1 VSAQSLTFATDM
13 NFKISREYIENIRQ
27 AVRQG
32 DAFSIENIL
41 VDLHSADIAEIF
53 ESIEPHES
61 KFILDLL
68 DEELAAEV
76 LTELEEEVRERL
88 LKIMSSKE
96 IAEQLEQIDSDDA
109 ADILGELS
117 EEIQQQVISQIEDEE
132 IASEVIDL
140 LNYDEDTA
148 GGLMQKEIIKARLNW
163 TVLRCVAELRRQAE
177 NVEKVYTIYVVDD
190 KDKLV
195 GFLSLKKLLFAKPKA
210 LVEDLFTSKKIISVK
225 ASEDKGKVANLMR
238 KYNLE
243 SVPVVDLQGKLIG
256 RITIDDIID
265 VIQEEAEKDYQMA
278 SGISGNIEA
287 RSSIFKISRARLPW
301 LIIALFGG
309 LLGTQVIK
317 SFEPQIEM
325 NAMLAIYITLI
336 PAMAGNVGVQ
346 SSAIVVQGLANN
358 TLRTDDLRNRLM
370 KEIAVALLN
379 GIVCASIV
387 FILNYVF
394 YKDINLGITVSV
406 ALMTVILQASIMG
419 TIIPLGLNKIKID
432 PALATGPF
440 ITTMNDVVGLFIYFT
455 ISIVLYT

>member
-1 VSAQSLTFATDM
+1 MS
-13 NFKISREYIENIRQ
+13 FKVTREYIDNLRQ
-27 AVRQG
+27 AIRLG
-32 DAFSIENIL
+32 DESAILETL
-41 VDLHSADIAEIF
+41 VDLHPADIAEIF
-53 ESIEPHES
+53 VGIDAEEA
-61 KFILDLL
+61 KFIFDLL
-68 DEELAAEV
+68 EEEFAAEV
-76 LTELEEEVRERL
+76 LTELEDEVRERL
-88 LKIMSSKE
+88 LRIMSSKE

-117 EEIQQQVISQIEDEE
+117 EDMQQQVISQMEDDE

-148 GGLMQKEIIKARLNW
+148 GGLMQKEFIRARVNW
-163 TVLRCVAELRRQAE
+163 SVLRAVAELRSQAE

-190 KDKLV
+190 KDRLQ
-195 GFLSLKKLLFAKPKA
+195 GFLSLKKLLFAKPKS
-210 LVEDLFTSKKIISVK
+210 LVEELYTSKKIISVK
-225 ASEDKGKVANLMR
+225 ASEDKSVVANLMR

-256 RITIDDIID
+256 RITVDDIID

-278 SGISGNIEA
+278 SGISGTIEA

-317 SFEPQIEM
+317 TFEPQIEM

-358 TLRTDDLRNRLM
+358 TLRTDDLRNRLI
-370 KEIAVALLN
+370 KEVAVALLN

-394 YKDINLGITVSV
+394 YKDISLGITVSV
-406 ALMTVILQASIMG
+406 ALITVILQASVIG
-419 TIIPLGLNKIKID
+419 TVIPLGLHRIKID

-455 ISIVLYT
+455 ISILLYNS

>member
-1 VSAQSLTFATDM
+1 MSFKLTRDFID
-13 NFKISREYIENIRQ
+13 NIRQ

-32 DAFSIENIL
+32 DVHTIESIL
-41 VDLHSADIAEIF
+41 VELHSADIAEIF
-53 ESIEPHES
+53 ESIDAHES

-68 DEELAAEV
+68 EEELAAEV
-76 LTELEEEVRERL
+76 LTELEEDARERL

-117 EEIQQQVISQIEDEE
+117 EEIQQQVISQMEDEE
-132 IASEVIDL
+132 IASEVVDL

-148 GGLMQKEIIKARLNW
+148 GGLMQKEIIKARLTW
-163 TVLRCVAELRRQAE
+163 TVLRCVAELRQQAE
-177 NVEKVYTIYVVDD
+177 NVEKVYTIYVVDE

-225 ASEDKGKVANLMR
+225 ASEDKSVVANLMR

-243 SVPVVDLQGKLIG
+243 SVPVIDLQGKLIG

-358 TLRTDDLRNRLM
+358 TLRTDDLRNRLT
-370 KEIAVALLN
+370 KEIAVAMLN
-379 GIVCASIV
+379 GLVCSSIV

-406 ALMTVILQASIMG
+406 ALLTVVLQASIMG
-419 TIIPLGLNKIKID
+419 TIIPLGLNRIKID

-440 ITTMNDVVGLFIYFT
+440 ITTMNDVVGLFIYFS
-455 ISIVLYT
+455 ISILLYT

>member
-1 VSAQSLTFATDM
+1 M
-13 NFKISREYIENIRQ
+13 NFKITREYIENIRQ

-32 DAFSIENIL
+32 DAFYIETIL

-53 ESIEPHES
+53 ESIDPQES

-68 DEELAAEV
+68 EEEMAAEV
-76 LTELEEEVRERL
+76 LTELDEEVRERL
-88 LKIMSSKE
+88 LRIMSSKE

-132 IASEVIDL
+132 IANEVVDL

-148 GGLMQKEIIKARLNW
+148 GGLMQKEIIRARINW

-190 KDKLV
+190 KDRLV

-225 ASEDKGKVANLMR
+225 ASEDKSKVANLMR

-317 SFEPQIEM
+317 NFEPQIEM

-358 TLRTDDLRNRLM
+358 TLRTDDLRNRLL
-370 KEIAVALLN
+370 KEVAVALLN
-379 GIVCASIV
+379 GIVCAAIV
-387 FILNYVF
+387 FILNYLF

-406 ALMTVILQASIMG
+406 ALITVIMQASIMG
-419 TIIPLGLNKIKID
+419 TIIPLGLNRINID

-440 ITTMNDVVGLFIYFT
+440 ITTMNDVVGLFIYFS
-455 ISIVLYT
+455 ISILLYT

>member
-1 VSAQSLTFATDM
+1 MSFTITRDF
-13 NFKISREYIENIRQ
+13 IERICDLVEEGRGQ
-27 AVRQG
+27 
-32 DAFSIENIL
+32 DIL
-41 VDLHSADIAEIF
+41 DLVADFHPADIAEVF
-53 ESIEPHES
+53 EHLEASDA
-61 KFILDLL
+61 KFVFDLL
-68 DEELAAEV
+68 EEEFAAEV
-76 LTELEEEVRERL
+76 LTELEDEARDRL
-88 LKIMSSKE
+88 LKSMSSKE

-109 ADILGELS
+109 ADILAELS
-117 EEIQQQVISQIEDEE
+117 EDLQQQVLSHIEDDE
-132 IASEVIDL
+132 IASEVVDL
-140 LNYDEDTA
+140 LNYDEDSA
-148 GGLMQKEIIKARLNW
+148 GGLMQKEFIRARVNW

-190 KDKLV
+190 KERLL
-195 GFLSLKKLLFAKPKA
+195 GFLSLKKLLFANSKA
-210 LVEDLFTSKKIISVK
+210 LVEDLYSSKKIISVR
-225 ASEDKGKVANLMR
+225 ASEDKNSVANLMR

-243 SVPVVDLQGKLIG
+243 SIPVVDLQGKLIG
-256 RITIDDIID
+256 RITVDDVID

-317 SFEPQIEM
+317 TFEPQIEI

-358 TLRTDDLRNRLM
+358 TLRTDDLRNRLT

-379 GIVCASIV
+379 GIICAAIV

-394 YKDINLGITVSV
+394 YKDINLGITVAVS
-406 ALMTVILQASIMG
+406 LMAVILQASIIG
-419 TIIPLGLNKIKID
+419 TVIPLGLNRIKID

-455 ISIVLYT
+455 LSILLYN

>member
-1 VSAQSLTFATDM
+1 
-13 NFKISREYIENIRQ
+13 
-27 AVRQG
+27 
-32 DAFSIENIL
+32 
-41 VDLHSADIAEIF
+41 
-53 ESIEPHES
+53 
-61 KFILDLL
+61 
-68 DEELAAEV
+68 
-76 LTELEEEVRERL
+76 
-88 LKIMSSKE
+88 
-96 IAEQLEQIDSDDA
+96 
-109 ADILGELS
+109 LS
-117 EEIQQQVISQIEDEE
+117 
-132 IASEVIDL
+132 
-140 LNYDEDTA
+140 
-148 GGLMQKEIIKARLNW
+148 G
-163 TVLRCVAELRRQAE
+163 
-177 NVEKVYTIYVVDD
+177 TIYVVDE

-225 ASEDKGKVANLMR
+225 ASEDKSVVANLMR

-243 SVPVVDLQGKLIG
+243 SVPVIDLQGKLVG

-358 TLRTDDLRNRLM
+358 TLRTDDLRNRLT
-370 KEIAVALLN
+370 KEIAVAMLN

-406 ALMTVILQASIMG
+406 ALLTVILQASIMG
-419 TIIPLGLNKIKID
+419 TIIPLGLNRIKID

-440 ITTMNDVVGLFIYFT
+440 ITTMNDVVGLFIYFS
-455 ISIVLYT
+455 ISILLYT

>member
-1 VSAQSLTFATDM
+1 MKTVTLQPDM
-13 NFKISREYIENIRQ
+13 GFKLSREFLEQLKQ
-27 AVRQG
+27 AVH
-32 DAFSIENIL
+32 DNDTYFIESSLIE
-41 VDLHSADIAEIF
+41 LHPADIAEIF
-53 ESIEPHES
+53 DALNTSEAKAI
-61 KFILDLL
+61 FDLL
-68 DEELAAEV
+68 DEDLASEV
-76 LTELEEEVRERL
+76 LTELDEQVRERFMKSL
-88 LKIMSSKE
+88 TSKE
-96 IAEQLEQIDSDDA
+96 IAEQLEQLDSDDA

-117 EEIQQQVISQIEDEE
+117 DKLQQEVIEQIEDDE
-132 IASEVIDL
+132 IASEVVDL

-148 GGLMQKEIIKARLNW
+148 GGLMQKEFIRARVNW
-163 TVLRCVAELRRQAE
+163 SVLRAVAELRRQAE
-177 NVEKVYTIYVVDD
+177 DVEKVYTIYVVDD
-190 KDKLV
+190 KEKLIGV
-195 GFLSLKKLLFAKPKA
+195 LSLKKLLFAKPKA
-210 LVEDLFTSKKIISVK
+210 LIDDLFTSKKIISVK
-225 ASEDKGKVANLMR
+225 ANENKIDVANIMR

-256 RITIDDIID
+256 RITVDDIID

-287 RSSIFKISRARLPW
+287 RSSIFKISKARLPW

-317 SFEPQIEM
+317 NFEIQIEA

-379 GIVCASIV
+379 GIICASIV
-387 FILNYVF
+387 FTLNYLF
-394 YKDINLGITVSV
+394 YQDMRLGFTVSI
-406 ALMTVILQASIMG
+406 ALMVVIMQAAIMG
-419 TIIPLGLNKIKID
+419 TLIPLGLERMKID

-440 ITTMNDVVGLFIYFT
+440 ITTMNDVVGLFIYFS
-455 ISIVLYT
+455 ISILLYTS

>member
-1 VSAQSLTFATDM
+1 M
-13 NFKISREYIENIRQ
+13 NFKVTKDFIENIRQ

-32 DAFSIENIL
+32 DEYFIESIL
-41 VDLHSADIAEIF
+41 VDLHPADIAEIF
-53 ESIEPHES
+53 EALDGHDA
-61 KFILDLL
+61 KFVFDLL
-68 DEELAAEV
+68 EEEFAAEV
-76 LTELEEEVRERL
+76 ITELDEEVRERL
-88 LKIMSSKE
+88 LKSMSSKE

-117 EEIQQQVISQIEDEE
+117 EDMQQQVISHIEDEE
-132 IASEVIDL
+132 TASEVVDL

-148 GGLMQKEIIKARLNW
+148 GGLMQKEFIRARVNW

-210 LVEDLFTSKKIISVK
+210 LVEDLYTSKKIISVK
-225 ASEDKGKVANLMR
+225 ASEDKSDVANLMR

-243 SVPVVDLQGKLIG
+243 SVPVVDLQNKLIG
-256 RITIDDIID
+256 RITVDDIID

-301 LIIALFGG
+301 LIVALFGG

-358 TLRTDDLRNRLM
+358 TLRTDDLKNRLL
-370 KEIAVALLN
+370 KEIAVAMLN
-379 GIVCASIV
+379 ALVCASIV
-387 FILNYVF
+387 FILNYVM
-394 YKDINLGITVSV
+394 YKDINLGITVSI
-406 ALMTVILQASIMG
+406 ALITVILQASVMG
-419 TIIPLGLNKIKID
+419 TLIPLGLNRINID

-455 ISIVLYT
+455 ISILLYT

>member
-1 VSAQSLTFATDM
+1 M
-13 NFKISREYIENIRQ
+13 NFKVTREFVDQIRQ
-27 AVRQG
+27 AVRLG
-32 DAFSIENIL
+32 DDLLIQSTL
-41 VDLHSADIAEIF
+41 VDLHPADIAEIF
-53 ESIEPHES
+53 QSIEAEEA
-61 KFILDLL
+61 KFIFDLL
-68 DEELAAEV
+68 DEEFAAEV
-76 LTELEEEVRERL
+76 LTELEDEVRERL
-88 LKIMSSKE
+88 LRIMSSKE

-117 EEIQQQVISQIEDEE
+117 EDLQQQVISHIEDDE
-132 IASEVIDL
+132 IASEVVDL

-148 GGLMQKEIIKARLNW
+148 GGLMQKEFIRARVNW
-163 TVLRCVAELRRQAE
+163 SVLRCVAELRRQAE

-190 KDKLV
+190 RERLV
-195 GFLSLKKLLFAKPKA
+195 GFLSLKKLLFANPKA
-210 LVEDLFTSKKIISVK
+210 IVEDLFTSKKIISVK
-225 ASEDKGKVANLMR
+225 ASEDKSVVANLMR

-243 SVPVVDLQGKLIG
+243 SIPVVDLQGKLIG
-256 RITIDDIID
+256 RITVDDIID

-278 SGISGNIEA
+278 SGISGNIES

-358 TLRTDDLRNRLM
+358 TLRTDDLRNRLL
-370 KEIAVALLN
+370 KEVAVALLN
-379 GIVCASIV
+379 GVVCATIV
-387 FILNYVF
+387 FVLNYAF

-406 ALMTVILQASIMG
+406 ALITVILQASLIG
-419 TIIPLGLNKIKID
+419 TIIPLGLNRIKID

-455 ISIVLYT
+455 ISIMLYK